1 MTSSCCYS
9 TQGVEHQVHSGEYKY
24 LLLWTTA
31 QPSEKTDIKSICAF
45 YAAMQILQLRRNR
58 DFFGGK
64 VALYLNLYLISQDF
78 QNSEKN
84 YHLVPKLD
92 V

>member
-9 TQGVEHQVHSGEYKY
+9 MQGVEHRVHSGEYKF
-24 LLLWTTA
+24 LLLC
-31 QPSEKTDIKSICAF
+31 PGSKETDIKFICAF
-45 YAAMQILQLRRNR
+45 YVEMQILQLRRNR

-64 VALYLNLYLISQDF
+64 VALYLNLYLIPQDF

-84 YHLVPKLD
+84 YHFVPKLD